1 MALAETA
8 MTGMWAVLSGI
19 IGQLPSN
26 LFQAPERSKLPIGM
40 KGQVRRSG
48 ARHAIDGSAHSNAR
62 RRKKSQPAAIPCSG
76 TLSRRDQTFSGL

>member
-48 ARHAIDGSAHSNAR
+48 ARHAIDG
-62 RRKKSQPAAIPCSG
+62 
-76 TLSRRDQTFSGL
+76 